1 MTMTKTK
8 ADKEDCA
15 NGIDDD
21 GDFFVDCEE
30 PTCSED
36 EHCKGNSDKP
46 EDPKPAEKEICDNTI
61 DDDGNSLA
69 DCKDPACAEG
79 EHCKGN
85 GDGGNSDKPEDPE
98 QSTDPDDSNGDKPA
112 DPEQNTDSE
121 EDADSASGSCSATPQ
136 SQSRGSF
143 AWVLLLLCGGFAA
156 LRRRIKAHKT

>member
-1 MTMTKTK
+1 MSTFLYRIKNIQELAK

-21 GDFFVDCEE
+21 GDFLVDCED
-30 PTCSED
+30 PSCSED

-61 DDDGNSLA
+61 DDDGNGFA

-85 GDGGNSDKPEDPE
+85 GDGGNSDKP
-98 QSTDPDDSNGDKPA
+98 A
-112 DPEQNTDSE
+112 DPAQNTDSE
-121 EDADSASGSCSATPQ
+121 EDADSASESCSATPQ

-143 AWVLLLLCGGFAA
+143 AWALLLLCGGFAA
-156 LRRRIKAHKT
+156 LRRCIKAHKT

>member
-1 MTMTKTK
+1 MSTFLYRIKNIPELAK

-85 GDGGNSDKPEDPE
+85 GDGGNSDKP
-98 QSTDPDDSNGDKPA
+98 A

>member
-1 MTMTKTK
+1 MSTFLYRIKNIPELAK

-21 GDFFVDCEE
+21 GDFLVDCED

-61 DDDGNSLA
+61 DDDGNGFA

-85 GDGGNSDKPEDPE
+85 GDGGNSDKP
-98 QSTDPDDSNGDKPA
+98 A

-121 EDADSASGSCSATPQ
+121 EDADSASESCSATPQ

-143 AWVLLLLCGGFAA
+143 AWALLLLCGGFAA
-156 LRRRIKAHKT
+156 LRRCIKAHKT

>member
-1 MTMTKTK
+1 MSTFLYRIKNIPELAK

-21 GDFFVDCEE
+21 GDFLVDCED

-36 EHCKGNSDKP
+36 EHCK
-46 EDPKPAEKEICDNTI
+46 
-61 DDDGNSLA
+61 
-69 DCKDPACAEG
+69 
-79 EHCKGN
+79 
-85 GDGGNSDKPEDPE
+85 GNSDKPEDPE

-121 EDADSASGSCSATPQ
+121 EDADSASESCSATPQ

-143 AWVLLLLCGGFAA
+143 AWALLLLCGGFAA
-156 LRRRIKAHKT
+156 LRRCIKAHKT

>member
-1 MTMTKTK
+1 MSTFLYRIKNIPELAK

-21 GDFFVDCEE
+21 GDFLVDCED

-61 DDDGNSLA
+61 DDDGNGFA

-85 GDGGNSDKPEDPE
+85 GDGGNSDKP
-98 QSTDPDDSNGDKPA
+98 A

-121 EDADSASGSCSATPQ
+121 EDADSASESCSATPQ

-143 AWVLLLLCGGFAA
+143 AWALLLLCSGFAA